1 VSKLEFTL
9 YDNLNLLYKDN
20 VMKKLITLC
29 ILFSL
34 LSCSN
39 KPTVNI
45 DFNQETNFQLFSSY
59 QFSTQINNSIDAN
72 PIMINRIQG
81 AVDVALTNKGLKKR
95 TFVDMDSADLT
106 IYVTFSQQEKENNSS
121 FSIGL
126 GTSRIGS
133 NARGGLGVSTS
144 VPINSEADIM
154 TKIVIDMSD
163 AKHAIWHGIDSY
175 EASGDLSMEETD
187 NAVTATVNRLL
198 ANFPPQTAVTDN
210 K

>member
-1 VSKLEFTL
+1 MSKIEFTL
-9 YDNLNLLYKDN
+9 YDNLHLLYRDN

-45 DFNQETNFQLFSSY
+45 DFNQETNFQLFSSF
-59 QFSTQINNSIDAN
+59 QFSTQTNNSVDAN
-72 PIMINRIQG
+72 PIMINRIQD

-95 TFVDMDSADLT
+95 TFVDMNSADLT

-126 GTSRIGS
+126 GTSRIGGNS
-133 NARGGLGVSTS
+133 RGSLGVSTS

-163 AKHAIWHGIDSY
+163 ATHAIWHGSDSY
-175 EASGDLSMEETD
+175 EASGNLTMEETD

-198 ANFPPQTAVTDN
+198 ANFPPQAAVKNN

>member
-9 YDNLNLLYKDN
+9 YDNLNLLYNDN

-81 AVDVALTNKGLKKR
+81 AVDLTLTNKGLKKR
-95 TFVDMDSADLT
+95 TFVDMNSADLT
-106 IYVTFSQQEKENNSS
+106 IYVTFSQQEKENNPS
-121 FSIGL
+121 FSLGL
-126 GTSRIGS
+126 GASIIGS

-163 AKHAIWHGIDSY
+163 AKHVIWHGSDSY
-175 EASGDLSMEETD
+175 EASGDLSIEEKD

-198 ANFPPQTAVTDN
+198 ANFPPQATVMD
-210 K
+210 KK